1 MSREPDATTEE
12 RGELLGAPAHDE
24 YAAEA
29 EERWGGT
36 HAWAESARRTSTYTQ
51 EDWRRHE
58 AEAAALSARLADA
71 MHADVPAD
79 GDLAMDLAEEHRAHL
94 SRWFYDCTYDIHRGL
109 ADLYVSDPRFTAA
122 FDRTS
127 PGLAAY
133 LRSAILANATRH
145 G

>member
-1 MSREPDATTEE
+1 MSRQPDPTTEE
-12 RGELLGAPAHDE
+12 HAEPLGAPVHDE

-29 EERWGGT
+29 EERWGDT
-36 HAWAESARRTSTYTQ
+36 QAWAESARRTSTYTK
-51 EDWRRHE
+51 EDWQRHE

-71 MHADVPAD
+71 MHAGVPAD

-94 SRWFYDCTYDIHRGL
+94 SRWFYDCTYDLHRGL
-109 ADLYVSDPRFTAA
+109 AELYVSDPRFTAA

-133 LRSAILANATRH
+133 LRSAILANATRQS
-145 G
+145 